1 LSDKAVKIRVSVTL
15 MKSYLDALDRLVDGG
30 IYLSRG
36 EAIMDALRRL
46 FRSYGIEP
54 FSARGA
60 GLTEDIKK

>member
-1 LSDKAVKIRVSVTL
+1 MSDKAVKIRVSVTL